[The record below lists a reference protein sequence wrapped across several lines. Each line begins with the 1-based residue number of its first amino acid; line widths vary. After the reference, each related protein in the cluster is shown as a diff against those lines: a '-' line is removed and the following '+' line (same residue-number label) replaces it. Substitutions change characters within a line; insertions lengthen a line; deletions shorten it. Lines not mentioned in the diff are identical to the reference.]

1 MKEDLLARIK
11 EEATKE
17 ISTMDEYNNYAKR
30 RNELAEYEEIKKS
43 LGLPYNRD
51 MYLPEKTETKI
62 ILETYK
68 KYLSH
73 IEEKDTNGI
82 YIYIGT
88 FMPSGMSEE
97 EFEEGFPLDTQ
108 VDINDP
114 RATHR
119 IYWNLE
125 GIWSKSINIEDCE
138 EFEKTHTVLYV
149 DNFYNVESEF
159 ITTAVKEGQEQAVTK
174 ILKKYN
180 KCKNK

>member
-1 MKEDLLARIK
+1 MTEEILTKIK

-17 ISTMDEYNNYAKR
+17 ISTLGEYNKYAKR
-30 RNELAEYEEIKKS
+30 RNELAEIEEIKKS

-51 MYLPEKTETKI
+51 MYLPPKTEKSI
-62 ILETYK
+62 ILSTYK

-88 FMPSGMSEE
+88 FMPSGVSEE

-108 VDINDP
+108 VDMNDP

-138 EFEKTHTVLYV
+138 EFEKSHIVLYV
-149 DNFYNVESEF
+149 DNFYNVENEF
-159 ITTAVKEGQEQAVTK
+159 IITAVKESQEQAISK
-174 ILKKYN
+174 ILKKY
-180 KCKNK
+180 KK

>member
-17 ISTMDEYNNYAKR
+17 ISTIDEYNNYAKR
-30 RNELAEYEEIKKS
+30 RNELAEIEEVKKL
-43 LGLPYNRD
+43 LGLPYNRN
-51 MYLPEKTETKI
+51 MYLPEKTEKGI
-62 ILETYK
+62 ILSTYK
-68 KYLSH
+68 KYLSY

-88 FMPSGMSEE
+88 FMPSGISEE
-97 EFEEGFPLDTQ
+97 EFEEEFPLDSE
-108 VDINDP
+108 VDMNDP

-138 EFEKTHTVLYV
+138 EFERNHTVIYV
-149 DNFYNVESEF
+149 DNFHNIESEF

-180 KCKNK
+180 KCKNR